1 MLEKIAGIIIMSGLI
16 LSVTGSIVGHETIKT
31 AGNLTLL
38 ITIIVAGFMFL
49 RYYITTP
56 VIEFS
61 GTCIEQKRYFSHYK
75 ITFRSGSSGIFSG
88 RASLHLGENIK
99 IGDKAKVKVKGQS
112 ILQLKK
118 IN

>member
-1 MLEKIAGIIIMSGLI
+1 MSGLI
-16 LSVTGSIVGHETIKT
+16 LSVTGSIAGHEMIKT
-31 AGNLTLL
+31 AGNLILL
-38 ITIIVAGFMFL
+38 ITVTVAGFMFI
-49 RYYITTP
+49 RFYITTP
-56 VIEFS
+56 VIEFL

-112 ILQLKK
+112 ILH
-118 IN
+118 INKLN